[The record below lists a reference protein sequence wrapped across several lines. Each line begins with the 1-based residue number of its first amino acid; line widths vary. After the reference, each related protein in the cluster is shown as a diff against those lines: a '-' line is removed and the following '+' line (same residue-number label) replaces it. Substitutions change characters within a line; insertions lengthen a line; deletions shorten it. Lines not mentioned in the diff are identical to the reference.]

1 MVEFARNVEPAYTF
15 EHYAC
20 VPDPSDRLCRNFG
33 TKANRVTAE
42 LWVSL
47 PRTTLLS
54 TSHSLDIFEIM
65 TGYIASICKIS
76 SDVSRDLAQ
85 GE

>member
-1 MVEFARNVEPAYTF
+1 VHNRHVNGILGLLCKKNFPGMVEFAGKVEPAYTF

-20 VPDPSDRLCRNFG
+20 VPDSSDRLCRNFG

-47 PRTTLLS
+47 
-54 TSHSLDIFEIM
+54 
-65 TGYIASICKIS
+65 
-76 SDVSRDLAQ
+76 
-85 GE
+85 